1 MKVLLKITQ
10 EKFKSEA
17 LTNKHLQT
25 HGDIVLKNP
34 YKQGIFP
41 VPSLVLEFESGFS
54 Q

>member
-10 EKFKSEA
+10 EKFKSEV

-34 YKQGIFP
+34 YKQGTDERF
-41 VPSLVLEFESGFS
+41 VEVERRRN
-54 Q
+54 